1 MRPKIAPAPMEDIN
15 NLHADESFAAP
26 PSHSASRGPSPQP
39 VDCPALSALH
49 TASGAPS
56 HRFTLKHLRHAVT
69 AANVLAQRLEIQ
81 IQKDKKKDF
90 HLMLLREELVEL
102 KRNPRR
108 CPGPTPAQRQE
119 AWEKE
124 KAHKARLERLQKAAE
139 KRNKQRAK
147 ERLFATELTRAL
159 CDHQKKEE
167 AEQWHRFRQEM
178 QTPAMKKWN
187 LVFHERACAYAAA
200 QGRGVKLA
208 DYQLISREA
217 AAAARARLAAA
228 RQQAAITDQAE
239 QAPTS
244 YEPGV
249 APSMMDAD
257 EH

>member
-102 KRNPRR
+102 KRNPLR

-139 KRNKQRAK
+139 NAISSVQKNACLLRNLPVHSATTKRKK
-147 ERLFATELTRAL
+147 RL
-159 CDHQKKEE
+159 
-167 AEQWHRFRQEM
+167 
-178 QTPAMKKWN
+178 N
-187 LVFHERACAYAAA
+187 N
-200 QGRGVKLA
+200 G
-208 DYQLISREA
+208 
-217 AAAARARLAAA
+217 
-228 RQQAAITDQAE
+228 TDSDSGCRRR
-239 QAPTS
+239 P
-244 YEPGV
+244 
-249 APSMMDAD
+249 
-257 EH
+257 